1 MHFSDCQTSNKIFLF
16 HNETEAD
23 WQVFP
28 VRSALRSDT
37 GGGHLLVPAH
47 CQTISVNISNIHI
60 YIFLIRNSWY
70 NIMQY
75 RVVIYFGLYL
85 SIPGCYLCYHSAH
98 YTGLHC
104 PDDTCV
110 CVCVCVCVS
119 TLCGG
124 VETDIPNTKWLSV
137 SGHQNEMSDAS
148 AGVFLV
154 IIIFHHQECTEL
166 LAIRHLI
173 QMVRFRLVIR
183 VVI

>member
-75 RVVIYFGLYL
+75 MGGDIFRSISLNSWLL
-85 SIPGCYLCYHSAH
+85 SVLPLCP
-98 YTGLHC
+98 LHR
-104 PDDTCV
+104 PALSWRHLCV
-110 CVCVCVCVS
+110 CAV
-119 TLCGG
+119 CGG
-124 VETDIPNTKWLSV
+124 VETDIPHTKWLSE

-173 QMVRFRLVIR
+173 LMVRFRLVIR

>member
-75 RVVIYFGLYL
+75 MGGDIFRSISLNSWLL
-85 SIPGCYLCYHSAH
+85 SVLPLCPLHRPALSWRH
-98 YTGLHC
+98 LCVCLHC
-104 PDDTCV
+104 VVGWKLTFL
-110 CVCVCVCVS
+110 
-119 TLCGG
+119 T
-124 VETDIPNTKWLSV
+124 PNDFQYLGIKMRCL
-137 SGHQNEMSDAS
+137 M
-148 AGVFLV
+148 LV
-154 IIIFHHQECTEL
+154 
-166 LAIRHLI
+166 
-173 QMVRFRLVIR
+173 LVYFW
-183 VVI
+183 

>member
-75 RVVIYFGLYL
+75 MGGDIFRSISLNSWLL
-85 SIPGCYLCYHSAH
+85 SVLPLCP
-98 YTGLHC
+98 LHR
-104 PDDTCV
+104 PALSWRHLCV
-110 CVCVCVCVS
+110 CVCVCVHCVVGWKL
-119 TLCGG
+119 TFQ
-124 VETDIPNTKWLSV
+124 TPNDFQYLGIKMRCL
-137 SGHQNEMSDAS
+137 M
-148 AGVFLV
+148 LV
-154 IIIFHHQECTEL
+154 
-166 LAIRHLI
+166 
-173 QMVRFRLVIR
+173 LVYFW
-183 VVI
+183 